1 MSSQVA
7 GAAYGAAAGA
17 DLLAAA
23 ALLPIS
29 LGRRPRD
36 GALLAVGVLA
46 VCAAALTL
54 SILSL
59 HAASDVASYSFVIRW
74 PFGMSAVASLVALAW
89 FAALTAPRPPR
100 RALLALTLYA
110 AGVAVLNGSLPHGVL
125 IDKLRGL
132 REVGFL
138 GQDGLVGHM
147 AAINP
152 WRATSDLLVGGVFAI
167 VIVSIAKLWR
177 AGQRLDAALFGGAMV
192 AVFAT
197 AVYDSLADAGV
208 VATTYLQPFSFLV
221 IVVALSLRAGRS
233 AVATERS
240 LSAYREHLEELVD
253 DRTEALARANQ
264 QLAVEVETRTA
275 AESALHERLA
285 ELRALYR
292 IGKLSEL
299 ATDLPSAVQP
309 ALELVGRLAG
319 AQAAA
324 TVIDAADG
332 TTTRFTWFAKD
343 DGSETREPAY
353 LDRVLDAVQ
362 RRDGVDATRTD
373 ATLGARYVTV
383 DHNGSSAVVVTPMVR
398 GRRRWGSLYLLG
410 VTPKPTADQLRLIE
424 LTAGE
429 LGDLVEHFRLIA
441 ELRDAA
447 AADVRSRI
455 ARDLHD
461 SVSQTLYSIAMM
473 AEALTRS
480 VERDRKVARQNA
492 GQIRA
497 MTLQALA
504 DMRTLLFELR
514 PAALAAASLS
524 NLVRQLAD
532 ATTARASVP
541 VTAAISSHADVAAE
555 VKLAVY
561 RIAQEALA
569 NALRHGEPRQIFVR
583 LDVRG
588 DGGQLEVVDDG
599 AGFDPST
606 TRDDSHGIQIM
617 RERAEAIDAEL
628 IIESAPRQGTSV
640 QLTWP
645 HAYDGDHR
653 AAPEAVQMTNRP
665 GVADRGNAVPLQGVD
680 A

>member
-1 MSSQVA
+1 M
-7 GAAYGAAAGA
+7 

-23 ALLPIS
+23 AVLPVA

-36 GALLAVGVLA
+36 GARLAFCALA
-46 VCAAALTL
+46 VCAGALAL
-54 SILSL
+54 SSL
-59 HAASDVASYSFVIRW
+59 RLHTASDIASYSFVVRW
-74 PFGMSAVASLVALAW
+74 PFSVSAIGSLVGLAW
-89 FAALTAPRPPR
+89 FVALTAPRPPR
-100 RALLALTLYA
+100 RSLLALTAY
-110 AGVAVLNGSLPHGVL
+110 GVGLAVLNGALPHGVL
-125 IDKLRGL
+125 IDDLGAL

-138 GQDGLVGHM
+138 GQDGLVGHA

-152 WRATSDLLVGGVFAI
+152 WRATSDLLMAGVLAI
-167 VIVSIAKLWR
+167 VVVSIAKLWR
-177 AGQRLDAALFGGAMV
+177 AGNRLDV
-192 AVFAT
+192 AVFSGA
-197 AVYDSLADAGV
+197 AVAVIGGGVYDALTDAGAV
-208 VATTYLQPFSFLV
+208 DTTYMQAFAFLA
-221 IVVALSLRAGRS
+221 IVVAVSLRFGRA

-240 LSAYREHLEELVD
+240 LTGYREHLEELVD
-253 DRTEALARANQ
+253 ERTDALARVND
-264 QLAVEVETRTA
+264 QLALEVGTRTA

-292 IGKLSEL
+292 IGKLSEM
-299 ATDLPSAVQP
+299 ATDLASAVEP

-319 AQAAA
+319 ARAVG
-324 TVIDAADG
+324 TVIDTADG
-332 TTTRFTWFAKD
+332 DTTRFTWFATD
-343 DGSETREPAY
+343 NTPDARGSAY
-353 LDRVLDAVQ
+353 LGAVLDAAQ
-362 RRDGVDATRTD
+362 RRERLDGTSTD
-373 ATLGARYVTV
+373 PTPGARYVTV
-383 DHNGSSAVVVTPMVR
+383 DNDGSSAVVVAPMVR
-398 GRRRWGSLYLLG
+398 GRKRWGSLYLVD
-410 VTPKPTADQLRLIE
+410 VTPNATGDQLRLIE

-480 VERDRKVARQNA
+480 IERDRAAARQNA

-497 MTLQALA
+497 MTLQVLA
-504 DMRTLLFELR
+504 EMRTLLFELR

-541 VTAAISSHADVAAE
+541 VTAAISGSADVAAE

-569 NALRHGEPRQIFVR
+569 NALHHGEPRQIFVR
-583 LDVRG
+583 LDVG
-588 DGGQLEVVDDG
+588 DDGGQLEVVDDG
-599 AGFDPST
+599 AGFDPSST
-606 TRDDSHGIQIM
+606 GDDSHGLQIM

-628 IIESAPRQGTSV
+628 VIESEPRQGTSV
-640 QLTWP
+640 QLAWTRP
-645 HAYDGDHR
+645 GLSSTGRDVVTPTADDV
-653 AAPEAVQMTNRP
+653 EMTRRS
-665 GVADRGNAVPLQGVD
+665 GVADGVD
-680 A
+680 VVALQEADQ